1 MAGIDPEDGDADA
14 HALDGLVL
22 DDVLEDAELVHLLG
36 GHEIRRDYLVDSFEL
51 GARCLDD
58 EIGIVD
64 GCDGAQRRLDPLGH
78 HAYEQILRIGMQSGD
93 QDVGVLV
100 LDRIAE
106 DARIG
111 SVLPQD
117 RYVETSLQRV
127 GDILVL
133 LDDEDVVDIGYR
145 LRRDETDVSCAD
157 YDGLHRPLR
166 RSSSIYY
173 LGSVDGFR
181 CRSAPDYG
189 DRRVLL
195 LFLYIVRKIRRIK
208 FINIQRLKVN
218 HVATSQ

>member
-133 LDDEDVVDIGYR
+133 LDDEDVVDIGDR

-173 LGSVDGFR
+173 LGSLTGSGADTHRMRMTEGFR
-181 CRSAPDYG
+181 YPFYIYYG
-189 DRRVLL
+189 
-195 LFLYIVRKIRRIK
+195 KSHRIK
-208 FINIQRLKVN
+208 YINVQRLKVN